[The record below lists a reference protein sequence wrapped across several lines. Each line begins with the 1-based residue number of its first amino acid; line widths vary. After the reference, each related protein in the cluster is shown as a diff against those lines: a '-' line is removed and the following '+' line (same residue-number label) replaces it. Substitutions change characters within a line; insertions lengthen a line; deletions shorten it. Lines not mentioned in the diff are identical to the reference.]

1 MANNKGSN
9 YLLDSR
15 FLLNKTRIQEGNKI
29 ADLGCGASGHFVFPA
44 SRIVGKNGQV
54 YAVDVLKHALEVI
67 QKKAD
72 QENFNNTKEV
82 WSNLEIFKGTKIE
95 AESLDVALLI
105 NTLFQSPN
113 KAAILR
119 EAVRLLKKSGHLLI
133 VEWENSDSPLGPPT
147 ESRVKKE
154 PLKSAAQKLGLK
166 LEEEFNAGDY
176 HYGMLFTKM

>member
-15 FLLNKTRIQEGNKI
+15 FILNKAQIKEGDKI

-54 YAVDVLKHALEVI
+54 YAVDILKHTLEVI
-67 QKKAD
+67 QKRAD
-72 QENFNNTKEV
+72 KEGFENIKEV

-95 AESLDVALLI
+95 SESLDVALLI
-105 NTLFQSPN
+105 NTLFQSPK
-113 KAAILR
+113 KASILR
-119 EAVRLLKKSGHLLI
+119 ETVRLLKKSGYLLI
-133 VEWENSDSPLGPPT
+133 VEWENSDSPLGPPA

-166 LEEEFNAGDY
+166 LEGEFNAGDY